1 MHPSIQTSRLLSD
14 LMNAVLNAAAA
25 DLGYS
30 RSELNQLTKDYE
42 MNDDLARMI
51 VDAVCREVS
60 RSAGTWQTF
69 ARRTADEIASAVSA
83 RDSQAGIKPVEPKS
97 AANLRRELNP
107 KAKD

>member
-1 MHPSIQTSRLLSD
+1 MQSAIPITRLLDD
-14 LMNAVLNAAAA
+14 LMNAVLNAAA

-51 VDAVCREVS
+51 IDAVCREVS

-97 AANLRRELNP
+97 AAKLRRELNP
-107 KAKD
+107 KTGE

>member
-51 VDAVCREVS
+51 VDAVCREMS

-97 AANLRRELNP
+97 AAKLRRKLNP